1 MKSASLSKPRP
12 HPTHRIVVSCCGKVF
27 KMDRLQQISEEI
39 IRLYREQLDKWPL
52 GESTDLQDV
61 DVVEYCRRRERL
73 EELGQELDR
82 MIAIRKSTGA

>member
-1 MKSASLSKPRP
+1 
-12 HPTHRIVVSCCGKVF
+12 
-27 KMDRLQQISEEI
+27 MDRLQQISEEI

-52 GESTDLQDV
+52 GEITDLEDV

-82 MIAIRKSTGA
+82 MIAERKSTGA

>member
-1 MKSASLSKPRP
+1 
-12 HPTHRIVVSCCGKVF
+12 
-27 KMDRLQQISEEI
+27 MDRLQQISEEI

-52 GESTDLQDV
+52 GEITNLEDV

>member
-1 MKSASLSKPRP
+1 
-12 HPTHRIVVSCCGKVF
+12 
-27 KMDRLQQISEEI
+27 MDRLQQISEEI

-52 GESTDLQDV
+52 GEITDLEDV

-82 MIAIRKSTGA
+82 MIAKRKSTGA

>member
-1 MKSASLSKPRP
+1 
-12 HPTHRIVVSCCGKVF
+12 
-27 KMDRLQQISEEI
+27 MDRLQQISEEI

-52 GESTDLQDV
+52 GESTDLEDV

>member
-1 MKSASLSKPRP
+1 
-12 HPTHRIVVSCCGKVF
+12 
-27 KMDRLQQISEEI
+27 MDRLQQISEEI

-52 GESTDLQDV
+52 GEITNLEDV

-82 MIAIRKSTGA
+82 MIAKRKSTGA